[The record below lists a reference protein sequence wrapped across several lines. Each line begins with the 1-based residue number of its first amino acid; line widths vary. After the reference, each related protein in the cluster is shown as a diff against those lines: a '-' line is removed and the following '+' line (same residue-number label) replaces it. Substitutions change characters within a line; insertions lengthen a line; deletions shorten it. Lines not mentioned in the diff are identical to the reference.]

1 MGLASINV
9 KFTADLRG
17 FSTEMQNSI
26 RTIGK
31 LGTQLQNTGKNL
43 SLYVSAPII
52 AAGAAAIKFAS
63 DYEESVNK
71 VNVAFGPA
79 SDGVKEFAKTS
90 LESFGIAEGTALD
103 LAATYGD
110 MATSLGLPVDKASA
124 MSRSLVGLAGDLAS
138 FKNISIDIANTALT
152 GIFTGE
158 TESLKKLGIVMTE
171 TNLAQF
177 AFSKGIQKQFKDMTQ
192 AEKVALRYNYI
203 LENTKNAQ
211 GDFIR
216 TGGGAANQMRIFQES
231 LKQVAQQLGA
241 VILPTFTKL
250 ITFVNGIVKS
260 FSGLSSETKTTI
272 VAIAG
277 IAAAIGPLMT
287 VTGALLT
294 FIPNLITKFNAL
306 KDSLI
311 ALQALIVANPYT
323 ALAVAIAAVAAGLYL
338 WYSNTQKVV
347 SGQDALTAAIAQGDK
362 SASSEVATLDRLFA
376 ASTNMKTSVEERKAA
391 YKSLQEIYPAYF
403 KNIDFENLKNAQA
416 LGIYKELRQAIF
428 DKARATA
435 IEGELQKRATERVDE
450 ELKIKQKI
458 AATEAEI
465 SRLKQQTGK
474 ITLQEGS
481 AQEKTLK
488 VTANK
493 TDLLLAQ
500 SRLLKLQQEELRKF
514 TETALASDE
523 ILLNSK
529 AEYDSKTSKLTENEI
544 ERQKTLIAQNDI
556 QMESNNKLKANTIA
570 YFDSLISQAQ
580 KEQKEVSQ
588 TGKEFDSL
596 QAKID
601 AYQKKIEAIS
611 NSGRV
616 LPKPQTTTDEPV
628 FQPSFNLDE
637 LKNQQSYYE
646 QQRDLFSAT
655 SADYISWS
663 EKVNAVGIQIAAIE
677 GVDEV
682 VVQMDNVALKAE
694 EMKENLRVALVD
706 GLGGVFA
713 DMSAGFVEGLGL
725 ASDGFQGFVKGLAST
740 VTKLISMF
748 LAQSIASSI
757 AGATASGTATG
768 PLAIFTTPAFITT
781 AVAGVLGAFAAIPK
795 FQTGGIVGGS
805 SFYGDQI
812 LARVNSGELILNGAQ
827 QKKLY
832 SGLTNSGSSSNVNV
846 SVSDVVIQGDQ
857 LRLIMSRNDKTRS
870 RYGQ

>member
-110 MATSLGLPVDKASA
+110 MATALGLPVEKASA

-260 FSGLSSETKTTI
+260 FSGLSTETKTTI
-272 VAIAG
+272 VAIAA

-323 ALAVAIAAVAAGLYL
+323 ALAVAIAAVGAGLYI
-338 WYSNTQKVV
+338 WYSNTKKVV
-347 SGQDALTAAIAQGDK
+347 SEQDALSAAIAEGDK
-362 SASSEVATLDRLFA
+362 SSSSEVATLDRLFA
-376 ASTNMKTSVEERKAA
+376 ASTNMKTAVEERKKA

-474 ITLQEGS
+474 ITIQEGS
-481 AQEKTLK
+481 VQDKSLK
-488 VTANK
+488 VTSNK

-500 SRLLKLQQEELRKF
+500 NRLLKLQQEELRKF

-544 ERQKTLIAQNDI
+544 ERQKALIAQNNI
-556 QMESNNKLKANTIA
+556 QMENNNKLKANTIA

-580 KEQKEVSQ
+580 KEQKEVSL
-588 TGKEFDSL
+588 TGKEFDAL

-601 AYQKKIEAIS
+601 SYQKKIDAIS

-616 LPKPQTTTDEPV
+616 LPKPEIATDEPV
-628 FQPSFNLDE
+628 FQPSFGLDE
-637 LKNQQSYYE
+637 LKTQLSYYE
-646 QQRDLFSAT
+646 GLRDRFSKT
-655 SADYISWS
+655 SSDYVYWS
-663 EKVNAVGIQIAAIE
+663 EQVNNTAIKIAAIE

-682 VVQMDNVALKAE
+682 KVQMDDVTNKAA
-694 EMKENLRVALVD
+694 EMRENLRVSLVD
-706 GLGGVFA
+706 GLGGVFS
-713 DMSAGFVEGLGL
+713 DMSASFIEGLGL
-725 ASDGFQGFVKGLAST
+725 ANEGFQGFVKGLAQT

-768 PLAIFTTPAFITT
+768 PLAIFSTPAFIAT
-781 AVAGVLGAFAAIPK
+781 AVAGVIGAFAAIPK
-795 FQTGGIVGGS
+795 FETGGVVGGS
-805 SFYGDQI
+805 SFYGDKI
-812 LARVNSGELILNGAQ
+812 LARVNSGELILNSSQ

-832 SGLTNSGSSSNVNV
+832 GGLTDNSSSSNINV
-846 SVSDVVIQGDQ
+846 SVTDIVIEGDKM
-857 LRLIMSRNDKTRS
+857 RLIMGRNDIKRN
-870 RYGQ
+870 RFGQ